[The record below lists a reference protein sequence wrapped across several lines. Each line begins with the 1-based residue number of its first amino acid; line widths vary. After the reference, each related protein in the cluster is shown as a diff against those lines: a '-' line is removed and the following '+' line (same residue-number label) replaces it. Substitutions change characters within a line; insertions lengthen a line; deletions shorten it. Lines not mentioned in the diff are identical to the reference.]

1 MTPAPPPPS
10 TEKPDDRDA
19 AYLLATPTIDSEH
32 PAIEALVRRLAPP
45 GGRNQTATAIALFDF
60 VRDQIR
66 YDPYYPFY
74 HLAYYRASTILAA
87 GRGYCVS
94 KAALLCALGRA
105 AGIASRLGFADV
117 RNHLAT
123 RQLIEMLGTDI
134 FTWHGFVE
142 FYLDGR
148 WVKATPTFNAEL
160 CERFDVAPL
169 SFNGKDDAI
178 FHQYNR
184 GRQTFMHYLKFHGHF
199 PDIPLDQILAGWRT
213 HYGKARVDQWVA
225 LHERGNGFKP
235 QAFNH
240 EEPLDR

>member
-1 MTPAPPPPS
+1 MTPAPPPRP
-10 TEKPDDRDA
+10 KAQADHGDA
-19 AYLLATPTIDSEH
+19 AYLRATPTIDCDH
-32 PAIEALVRRLAPP
+32 PAIEALVRRLAPAD
-45 GGRNQTATAIALFDF
+45 GRNQAAAATALFDY

-66 YDPYYPFY
+66 YDPYCPFY
-74 HLAYYRASTILAA
+74 RLAHYRASTILAH

-94 KAALLCALGRA
+94 KAVLLCALGRA

-123 RQLIEMLGTDI
+123 PQLLEMLGTDI

-169 SFNGKDDAI
+169 SFNGRDDAI
-178 FHQYNR
+178 FHPYNR
-184 GRQTFMHYLKFHGHF
+184 SRQSFMRYLKFHGHF
-199 PDIPLDQILAGWRT
+199 ADIPLDQILAGWRT
-213 HYGKARVDQWVA
+213 HYGQARVGHWVA
-225 LHERGNGFKP
+225 LHESGKGFKP
-235 QAFNH
+235 DAFHH
-240 EEPLDR
+240 EALDR

>member
-1 MTPAPPPPS
+1 MTPVPPPPP

-19 AYLLATPTIDSEH
+19 AYLLATPTIDSNH

-45 GGRNQTATAIALFDF
+45 GSRDQRATAIALFDF

-74 HLAYYRASTILAA
+74 HLAHYRASTILAA

-94 KAALLCALGRA
+94 KAVLLCAMGRA

-178 FHQYNR
+178 FHPYNR